1 MRHAEKKPQKNVQKK
16 FISVKPHCPLSI
28 WESTTHRSLS
38 FFLNK
43 MRFRNTFC
51 YKSMESFQIGFL
63 FLINFRRFKWGIKER
78 FQLLTLP
85 CILIFKEI
93 LLRLRA
99 LNGDNMVYILQ
110 CCYCSFMMY
119 IIYMSSDLQHS
130 VWWNK
135 YRLLKCLVFIYLHHI
150 KINKTINC
158 NAFIRKKNHKNEHL
172 EDIHIHSRVPYSF
185 FGENIKSQIFITGTF
200 WLKC

>member
-1 MRHAEKKPQKNVQKK
+1 MRHAKKNPRKTCKK
-16 FISVKPHCPLSI
+16 KIISVKPNCPFKHLRIYNS
-28 WESTTHRSLS
+28 SLLII
-38 FFLNK
+38 FFKQNEVQKYILL
-43 MRFRNTFC
+43 
-51 YKSMESFQIGFL
+51 QINGEFTNWIFF

-78 FQLLTLP
+78 FQLLTSP

-93 LLRLRA
+93 LLQLRA

-150 KINKTINC
+150 
-158 NAFIRKKNHKNEHL
+158 
-172 EDIHIHSRVPYSF
+172 
-185 FGENIKSQIFITGTF
+185 
-200 WLKC
+200 

>member
-1 MRHAEKKPQKNVQKK
+1 MRHAKKKKPRKTCKKNLSLLSP
-16 FISVKPHCPLSI
+16 IAPLSI
-28 WESTTHRSLS
+28 WESTTHRSLP
-38 FFLNK
+38 FFKNK

-51 YKSMESFQIGFL
+51 YKSLESLQIGYF

-78 FQLLTLP
+78 FQLLTSP

-93 LLRLRA
+93 LLQLRA

-150 KINKTINC
+150 
-158 NAFIRKKNHKNEHL
+158 
-172 EDIHIHSRVPYSF
+172 
-185 FGENIKSQIFITGTF
+185 
-200 WLKC
+200 

>member
-1 MRHAEKKPQKNVQKK
+1 MLHIFFIANCVTCEKKKNRKK
-16 FISVKPHCPLSI
+16 CKFFFISVKPHCPFKHLRIYNS
-28 WESTTHRSLS
+28 SLLII
-38 FFLNK
+38 FLKTKWGSEIHFVTNQW
-43 MRFRNTFC
+43 RV
-51 YKSMESFQIGFL
+51 YKLDIF

-78 FQLLTLP
+78 FQLLTSP

-93 LLRLRA
+93 LLQLRA

-135 YRLLKCLVFIYLHHI
+135 YRLLKCLVFIYLHLHI
-150 KINKTINC
+150 
-158 NAFIRKKNHKNEHL
+158 
-172 EDIHIHSRVPYSF
+172 
-185 FGENIKSQIFITGTF
+185 
-200 WLKC
+200 